1 MENSLK
7 LDYSDALF
15 SVSCWFTMLNQ
26 LTTTEELP
34 YNWQHPILVEWMTAQ
49 GKDHHQDLTIDE
61 ICILQMSL
69 VKKFRSLLHE
79 RIGGQDAA

>member
-1 MENSLK
+1 MENFPI
-7 LDYSDALF
+7 LDLSDALF

-26 LTTTEELP
+26 LTTADEPL
-34 YNWQHPILVEWMTAQ
+34 YNWEHPILLEWMTAQ